1 MESTLHELIDLVF
14 RWVHLIAGIMWVGN
28 SMLFNWLDRNLIKPG
43 EHGIAKKEG
52 LVGSI
57 WMVHSGGF
65 YEIEKKFLAPS
76 GMPAILHWFK
86 WQSYITWMTGA
97 ALLAIVYYT
106 GGGGLLVDPSVAPM
120 SAEMA
125 TAIGVGFIVGSFV
138 AYDLLWRSP
147 LAKYESAATAVSLAL
162 ACGVIW
168 ELTHLLSGR
177 AAFIHVGAMLGTLM
191 AGNVFFH
198 IIPSQR
204 ELIAATKAGKPQDA
218 KIANHAKQRSIHNNY
233 LTFPLLFT
241 MLSNHFGSVYGH
253 KYNWALLAIIFLG
266 GAGVRHFMNIRF
278 TFPRWIPALG
288 VTATVSLGAVVFIL
302 TRPTSPVIAAPVNV
316 GERVSFTSVQLVIAQ
331 RCLSCHS
338 ANPTDKSLPAPPPG
352 IRFDTPE
359 EIKAFGSRIQ
369 ARAVVSRTMPLNNK
383 TGMTDEERDLLARW
397 FMQGARTE

>member
-1 MESTLHELIDLVF
+1 MESTVHELIDLVF

-76 GMPAILHWFK
+76 QMPAILHWFK

-120 SAEMA
+120 SPEMA
-125 TAIGVGFIVGSFV
+125 TAIGVGFIVGSFIV
-138 AYDLLWRSP
+138 YDLLWRSP
-147 LAKYESAATAVSLAL
+147 LAKFAGAATAVSLAL

-204 ELIAATKAGKPQDA
+204 ALIAATKAGKPQDA
-218 KIANHAKQRSIHNNY
+218 TIANHAKQRSIHNNY
-233 LTFPLLFT
+233 MTFPLLFT

-278 TFPRWIPALG
+278 TFGRWIPALG
-288 VTATVSLGAVVFIL
+288 ATALASLGATVFIL
-302 TRPTSPVIAAPVNV
+302 TRASAPVIATPVNV

-331 RCLSCHS
+331 RCVSCHS

-369 ARAVVSRTMPLNNK
+369 ARAVVSRTMPLANK

-397 FMQGARTE
+397 FMQGARTD